1 MLLTGKHTVNA
12 PINKIWSMLM
22 DPDVLARITPAIT
35 SLVPIDSDNFTAI
48 ADVKIGPIKGRF
60 TGTLKIS
67 ERVEPT
73 NFNLGVQQNSP
84 IGNAAALMAMTIKEI
99 SPEQTEVGFAGDVRL
114 SGTLAVMGGRV
125 LVPVANMLSKMF
137 FTDLQKEIDAADSNV
152 QATSVA

>member
-12 PINKIWSMLM
+12 PIEKIWSMLM

-35 SLVPIDSDNFTAI
+35 SLERVDEDNFTAI

-73 NFNLGVQQNSP
+73 NFNLTVQQNSGM
-84 IGNAAALMAMTIKEI
+84 GNAAAVMAMTLNAL
-99 SPEQTEVGFAGDVRL
+99 SPEQTEVSFNGDVRL

-125 LVPVANMLSKMF
+125 ITPVANMLSKMF
-137 FTDLQKEIDAADSNV
+137 FDDLQKEVNAAN
-152 QATSVA
+152 A

>member
-22 DPDVLARITPAIT
+22 DPDVLARITPSIT
-35 SLVPIDSDNFTAI
+35 SLVPIDGDNFTAI

-84 IGNAAALMAMTIKEI
+84 MGNAAAVMAMTVKEL
-99 SPEQTEVGFAGDVRL
+99 SPEQTEVSFSGDVRL

-125 LVPVANMLSKMF
+125 ITPVANMLSKMF
-137 FTDLQKEIDAADSNV
+137 FDDLQKEVNAANQPV
-152 QATSVA
+152 NG